1 MTKMEETIQ
10 HLIELKR
17 QLNSIEHMIYVSCKF
32 TRTTEMLRKVMETI
46 VTGYEQFFSVAY
58 STFIGDEDLGV
69 TNIHHKIQ
77 MLSDS
82 LASRGISVDLSD
94 YFLLKRLLMSDFD
107 RIGEYRKNLCM
118 VSYIDGDEYVINMSK
133 LLDFYSSLKIACSS
147 LSPSN

>member
-1 MTKMEETIQ
+1 MEETIQ

-46 VTGYEQFFSVAY
+46 VYGYEQFFSVAY
-58 STFIGDEDLGV
+58 STFIGDEELGV
-69 TNIHHKIQ
+69 TNISHKIQ
-77 MLSDS
+77 LLSES

-107 RIGEYRKNLCM
+107 KIGEYRKNLCM
-118 VSYIDGDEYVINMSK
+118 VSYIDGEEYIINMSK
-133 LLDFYSSLKIACSS
+133 LLDFYSSLKLACSS
-147 LSPSN
+147 LSPAN

>member
-46 VTGYEQFFSVAY
+46 VQGYEQFFSVAY

-69 TNIHHKIQ
+69 TNIQHKIQ

-107 RIGEYRKNLCM
+107 KIGEYRKNLCM
-118 VSYIDGDEYVINMSK
+118 VSYIDGDEYVINMTK